1 VGSQKR
7 HLAARQGGYLT
18 RAILDFEHRLATDP
32 VAPFDSA
39 DFYAQ
44 VELKHA
50 CWRGGFRQAVTF
62 SRERFPGA

>member
-1 VGSQKR
+1 M
-7 HLAARQGGYLT
+7 T
-18 RAILDFEHRLATDP
+18 REILDFEHRLATDP
-32 VAPFDSA
+32 VAPWDSA

-62 SRERFPGA
+62 SQERFPGA

>member
-1 VGSQKR
+1 M
-7 HLAARQGGYLT
+7 T
-18 RAILDFEHRLATDP
+18 REILDFEHRLATDP
-32 VAPFDSA
+32 VAPWDSE

-62 SRERFPGA
+62 SQERFPGA